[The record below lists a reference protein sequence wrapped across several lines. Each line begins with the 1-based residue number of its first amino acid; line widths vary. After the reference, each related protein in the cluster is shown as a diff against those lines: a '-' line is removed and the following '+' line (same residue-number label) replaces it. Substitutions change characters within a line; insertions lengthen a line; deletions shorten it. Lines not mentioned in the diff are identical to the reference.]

1 MPLPSFVIIGAAKAG
16 TSALY
21 KMLAQHPQIFMSPVK
36 ETGFFSM
43 MDENPSFS
51 TIPAGAGVNR
61 IEESQKRFLETRRRS
76 VTAWDDY
83 ELLFSGSEN
92 YSAIGEIS
100 PFYLYNPRTAG
111 RIARYL
117 PDVRIIVILR
127 NPADR
132 AFSHFLHYRRD
143 GLEPHE
149 SMDDAID
156 DEDITI
162 DDVWWGYRHYVRVGL
177 YHSQLSRYLE
187 HFPVEQLK
195 IILYDDLNT
204 SFTASLSDI
213 FRFVGVDPSFLP
225 ETSVT
230 YNVSGIPRSRFL
242 HNLLSRPNS
251 IRNAAKRVLPEN
263 VYQKLTRNP
272 LLSKLRS
279 RNLARP
285 QLESNTRGRLDDI
298 FRNDIVNTGALI
310 GRDLE
315 FWLD

>member
-61 IEESQKRFLETRRRS
+61 IEESQRRFLEARRRS

-83 ELLFSGSEN
+83 ELLFSGSED
-92 YSAIGEIS
+92 YSAVGEIS

-127 NPADR
+127 NPTDR

-149 SMDDAID
+149 SMDAAID

-162 DDVWWGYRHYVRVGL
+162 DDVWWGYRHYVRAGF

-187 HFPVEQLK
+187 HFPSGQLK
-195 IILYDDLNT
+195 IILYDDLKT
-204 SFTASLSDI
+204 SFTATLADI
-213 FRFVGVDPSFLP
+213 FQFAGVDPSFLP
-225 ETSVT
+225 EAGAT
-230 YNVSGIPRSRFL
+230 YNVSGIPRSRLL

-251 IRNAAKRVLPEN
+251 IRYAAKRLLPGGI
-263 VYQKLTRNP
+263 YQKLTRNP

-279 RNLARP
+279 SNLARP
-285 QLESNTRGRLDDI
+285 KLASTTRDRLGEI

-310 GRDLE
+310 DRDLAS
-315 FWLD
+315 WLD